1 MSPIALILNI
11 LWFIIGGGLIA
22 ALLWLLAGAL
32 LFLSI
37 IGIPFGFA
45 AFRIA
50 NFTAFPFGRELVD
63 AELVGEEAITG
74 TTLANILWVI
84 LAGIWLF
91 IGHLS
96 AAIALAVTL
105 IGLPFA
111 WAHLKLALASF
122 APLGK
127 RIISSER
134 IMWMR
139 VPPQQ

>member
-1 MSPIALILNI
+1 MSPIILILNI
-11 LWFIIGGGLIA
+11 LWFIIGGGIVA
-22 ALLWLLAGAL
+22 ALLWLLAGVL
-32 LFLSI
+32 LFISI

-50 NFTAFPFGRELVD
+50 SFSAFPFGRELVD
-63 AELVGEEAITG
+63 SELVGEPPIAG
-74 TTLANILWVI
+74 TLFANILWVL

-111 WAHLKLALASF
+111 WAHLKLALVSF

-127 RIISSER
+127 RIISSDR
-134 IMWMR
+134 IAWIR
-139 VPPQQ
+139 PSA

>member
-11 LWFIIGGGLIA
+11 LWFIIGGGFIA
-22 ALLWLLAGAL
+22 ALLWLLAAL
-32 LFLSI
+32 VFFISI

-45 AFRIA
+45 ALRIA

-63 AELVGEEAITG
+63 STLVGEEPIVG
-74 TTLANILWVI
+74 TTLVNILWVI

-96 AAIALAVTL
+96 AAIAYAVTL

-127 RIISSER
+127 RIISSDR

-139 VPPQQ
+139 LPQQ